1 MYLYCIPSLVVLPL
15 PHLQLKAYARAHG
28 KPATWNKEDVGYVA
42 RRYTYWEI
50 DGLDE
55 YNSPHYIRIA
65 LLGTYI
71 LLNIT
76 VVLIMMGF
84 IPHYYNRLTEVLA
97 GGNHHASSVYWA
109 SVIVAVVVNFCYI
122 LSYYGTFDSSHIIIS
137 PDYILQYTPN
147 TVPAYKDCMASYYTK
162 AVIMPISCL
171 IELFVAI
178 CTPKNPNFPFH
189 WRLTYCHVSRDCC
202 STSACSKVIQT
213 LALWNILMF
222 VQLLSMAAIPVCLL
236 LVYAPLRTI
245 PSLAVLATILLSLI
259 LVVASFIR
267 PCMPSRAHG
276 HRSWKQQCI
285 RLLVLL
291 SVVML
296 INVAI
301 IIYVVFQKAAA
312 REGASGVTLS
322 LLPPVVLSAIG
333 WYIKRKFFKGKTTD
347 RYIPLTRRHSVD
359 TEQDSDSVEDV
370 V

>member
-1 MYLYCIPSLVVLPL
+1 
-15 PHLQLKAYARAHG
+15 
-28 KPATWNKEDVGYVA
+28 
-42 RRYTYWEI
+42 
-50 DGLDE
+50 
-55 YNSPHYIRIA
+55 
-65 LLGTYI
+65 
-71 LLNIT
+71 
-76 VVLIMMGF
+76 MMGF
-84 IPHYYNRLTEVLA
+84 VPHYYNHLTNILA
-97 GGNHHASSVYWA
+97 GGNCHVISVYWA
-109 SVIVAVVVNFCYI
+109 SVIVAVVVNFLYI
-122 LSYYGTFDSSHIIIS
+122 FIYLHDPIS
-137 PDYILQYTPN
+137 FEITPN
-147 TVPAYKDCMASYYTK
+147 HSFEHMYTDTPAYKDKIASQYTK
-162 AVIMPISCL
+162 AVLMSISSL
-171 IELFVAI
+171 IELFVAA
-178 CTPKNPNFPFH
+178 CTPKTPDFPIP
-189 WRLTYCHVSRDCC
+189 WRLTQSQCQIYCHHC
-202 STSACSKVIQT
+202 STSSCSKVIQT

-222 VQLLSMAAIPVCLL
+222 AQLLSMAAIPVCLL

-333 WYIKRKFFKGKTTD
+333 WYIKRKFFEGRTTD